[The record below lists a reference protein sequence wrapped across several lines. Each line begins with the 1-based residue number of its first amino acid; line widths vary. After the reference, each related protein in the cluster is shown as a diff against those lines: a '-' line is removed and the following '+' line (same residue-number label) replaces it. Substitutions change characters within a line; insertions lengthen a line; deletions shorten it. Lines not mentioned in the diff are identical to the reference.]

1 MALVQNPTLQYQGI
15 DQIVVYVPV
24 HFKKFMPYLVL
35 TEQLLS
41 QGYQRV
47 ERDDRLL
54 DILPTHTR
62 EKGIELWEKNESDQV
77 IILRFSLPPD
87 TKKITAHAIPHS
99 RLTKSLQNNTPLL
112 LEEFQLSQ
120 PLLSLDNIH
129 NINIQRH

>member
-1 MALVQNPTLQYQGI
+1 
-15 DQIVVYVPV
+15 
-24 HFKKFMPYLVL
+24 MPYLVL
-35 TEQLLS
+35 TAQLLS

-87 TKKITAHAIPHS
+87 TKKITAHSIPHS